1 MDIKT
6 VPSHTMQLQQPQDQ
20 NYQQA
25 DTGKF
30 QYVNKFKSA
39 LYAAIL
45 FVVLSHK
52 VAYKVL
58 DLIIKVFI
66 SSIEVIDGDENPQI
80 LGTIIMSLIIGIFIF
95 IF

>member
-6 VPSHTMQLQQPQDQ
+6 VPSHTMQLQQSPIQYPEQ
-20 NYQQA
+20 S
-25 DTGKF
+25 DTRNF

-45 FVVLSHK
+45 FIILSHK
-52 VAYKVL
+52 VAYKIL

-66 SSIEVIDGDENPQI
+66 SSIEVIDEDENPQI
-80 LGTIIMSLIIGIFIF
+80 LGTIIMALIIGFIVF
-95 IF
+95 LF